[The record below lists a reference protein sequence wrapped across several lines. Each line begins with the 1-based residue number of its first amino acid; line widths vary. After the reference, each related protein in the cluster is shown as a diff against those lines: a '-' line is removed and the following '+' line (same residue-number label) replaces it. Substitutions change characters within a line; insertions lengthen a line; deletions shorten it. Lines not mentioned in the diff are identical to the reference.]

1 MILKLEGLYEGNH
14 PYDNFVSF
22 RIGKNQKKFF
32 TFSQKDDY
40 GYMIFGLFKYFVD
53 IFFG

>member
-22 RIGKNQKKFF
+22 RIGKNQKK
-32 TFSQKDDY
+32 
-40 GYMIFGLFKYFVD
+40 IFHVLTKR
-53 IFFG
+53 

>member
-1 MILKLEGLYEGNH
+1 MIILLVLELEK
-14 PYDNFVSF
+14 
-22 RIGKNQKKFF
+22 IKKKFF